1 MKKESDQTKGIDIT
15 QAGKIIYVS
24 DDIPLQTVIY
34 AVEDVLGNKIY
45 FTQEAAQYIEYA
57 RGTRRTQ
64 KYVLNYLQKIPA
76 ILKDPSIVIIDPEDG
91 SGRTVIY
98 YKEIYI
104 REKQKQDLFALV
116 VKIDKERVVYNFHP
130 QESGK
135 VKFWQDQ
142 PKVLYLKTGY
152 KRATYL

>member
-1 MKKESDQTKGIDIT
+1 MNKENGRLKGVDT
-15 QAGKIIYVS
+15 SQAGKIIYVS

-34 AVEDVLGNKIY
+34 AVEDILSNKVY
-45 FTQEAAQYIEYA
+45 FTEEAEQYIKYA

-76 ILKDPSIVIIDPEDG
+76 ILKDPSIVIIDSEDC

-104 REKQKQDLFALV
+104 REEQKQELFALV
-116 VKIDKERVVYNFHP
+116 VKIDKEKVVYNFHP
-130 QESGK
+130 QESSK